1 MRLVSAALSLMVAAA
16 CSGGPGAPPAGQPSA
31 SPTPSVALPSPDRI
45 EAPSVDLADR
55 VPATD
60 LRGGWSVESCDPG
73 DAPLLCLFR
82 DGERVGTIEWS
93 QRALDL
99 EPGLAED
106 LDRMPPAEALA
117 ANLERAA
124 FFEETEADRRDNCE
138 GRSVEWQAPAA
149 ATVASTEGMSF
160 AYTVPDETGTPQDV
174 VVSYQVV
181 NADRA
186 LFILVVEGLGPR
198 TCIPSEGEVLT
209 PDELAAFR
217 PVLDALVA
225 NLRLPAP
232 EM

>member
-1 MRLVSAALSLMVAAA
+1 MRLVALALSLTVATG
-16 CSGGPGAPPAGQPSA
+16 CSNAPSAPPAGQPSP
-31 SPTPSVALPSPDRI
+31 SPTPSIAQPSPDQP
-45 EAPSVDLADR
+45 ETPSVDLAGR

-60 LRGGWSVESCDPG
+60 LREGWSVESCDPG

-93 QRALDL
+93 QRPLDL

-106 LDRMPPAEALA
+106 LDRMPPADALA
-117 ANLERAA
+117 ANLERAG
-124 FFEETEADRRDNCE
+124 FFEATETDRRDNCE
-138 GRSVEWQAPAA
+138 GRTVEWQRPVA
-149 ATVASTEGMSF
+149 ATVADAEGMAF
-160 AYTVPDETGTPQDV
+160 AYTVPDEAGTPQDV

-209 PDELAAFR
+209 PDELAAFH
-217 PVLDALVA
+217 PVLDDLVA

-232 EM
+232 EA